1 MMLINEIFITK
12 HKYKDISLTND
23 QFFRSKPNKGTYT
36 ILRKLTCKL
45 R

>member
-1 MMLINEIFITK
+1 MNTYSNLFITK